1 MKGSMDRAELSLAVC
16 EIPTYLREHGVS
28 LVARRREL
36 SSVAMA
42 VREIELAAVLTTG
55 HMEAWQAYV
64 EDQRTS
70 DGWYM
75 TVQNRPGRSPQ
86 WTVTRRVNAGAVS
99 FDSRVMAFAALIAR
113 IVGEPLCMAGAGS
126 EPNALP

>member
-1 MKGSMDRAELSLAVC
+1 MKAASDRAELSLAVC
-16 EIPTYLREHGVS
+16 ELPTYREHGVS
-28 LVARRREL
+28 LAARRREL
-36 SSVAMA
+36 SGTEMP
-42 VREIELAAVLTTG
+42 VRETELAAVLTTG

-86 WTVTRRVNAGAVS
+86 WTVTRRTNAGAVS
-99 FDSRVMAFAALIAR
+99 FDSRVLAFAALIAR
-113 IVGEPLCMAGAGS
+113 IVGEPLCIPGSGS
-126 EPNALP
+126 EQNALP